1 MLRSLGGAFISSPQL
16 TSSIKDNKSSSRS
29 VNARRTNGSSGDD
42 AKPQPK
48 LTFPLSAAKT
58 IIHYGD
64 YLSEYEKSEILSYMV
79 IYYINK

>member
-1 MLRSLGGAFISSPQL
+1 M
-16 TSSIKDNKSSSRS
+16 
-29 VNARRTNGSSGDD
+29 NARRTNGSSGDD